1 MMKIQAPSRYTAP
14 FSLYII
20 NIYSLCTCSQV
31 TQTGSVA
38 APFNGWVMVAII
50 AAVLV
55 GIAWISMFQKRG
67 RESTTNDQVLLDL
80 NEKLEKGIISKDEY
94 ERRKRNLDL

>member
-1 MMKIQAPSRYTAP
+1 
-14 FSLYII
+14 
-20 NIYSLCTCSQV
+20 
-31 TQTGSVA
+31 
-38 APFNGWVMVAII
+38 
-50 AAVLV
+50 
-55 GIAWISMFQKRG
+55 MFQKRG